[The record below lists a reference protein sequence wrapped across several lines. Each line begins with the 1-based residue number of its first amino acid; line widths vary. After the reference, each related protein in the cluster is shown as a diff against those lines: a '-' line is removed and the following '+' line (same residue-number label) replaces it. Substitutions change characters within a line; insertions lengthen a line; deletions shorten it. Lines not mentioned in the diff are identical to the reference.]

1 MDEKNLSMVKK
12 LNSQLTASI
21 QTRYGPTREIKIRDS
36 IRQGG
41 VLSVIEYAILIDEI
55 SKEIRKRG
63 LGLMTKT
70 GNKVDSIL
78 WMDDVCLIHHVQEKL
93 QEVLNVTNYV
103 AQKYHIEFG
112 AAKCKV
118 VQIGKGT
125 KSEIRLNN
133 QILEEVTSYKYL
145 GELINNKGN
154 LEDHLTATQSKIRAI
169 TGQIIAETGNKEF
182 KGIKMKAIW
191 QLVHATII
199 PILTYAAE
207 GWNYTKD
214 EIEKTQT
221 IFNEALKTILFL
233 PQGTPTTILLNETG
247 HPAIEDII
255 KKKIIMQSHRLIN
268 MKKNTNKKMTQH
280 ENSTWMERT
289 NGILEEFKVKD
300 QIAKCSKNEMK
311 NSINKQIMKMTRKR
325 TQEAENKTKT
335 KHWWENIETRSIN
348 KRPEYLEKLNRKE
361 CNAIIKTRT
370 SMPPVKMNKKK
381 QIPKEHLLQI
391 LQELP

>member
-1 MDEKNLSMVKK
+1 
-12 LNSQLTASI
+12 
-21 QTRYGPTREIKIRDS
+21 
-36 IRQGG
+36 
-41 VLSVIEYAILIDEI
+41 
-55 SKEIRKRG
+55 
-63 LGLMTKT
+63 
-70 GNKVDSIL
+70 
-78 WMDDVCLIHHVQEKL
+78 MDDVCLIHHDQEKL
-93 QEVLNVTNYV
+93 QEILNVTNYV

-118 VQIGKGT
+118 VKIGKGT

-169 TGQIIAETGNKEF
+169 TAQIIAETGNKEF
-182 KGIKMKAIW
+182 KGMKMKAIW
-191 QLVHATII
+191 QLVDATII

-207 GWNYTKD
+207 GWNYNKE

-247 HPAIEDII
+247 YPAVEDII
-255 KKKIIMQSHRLIN
+255 KKKRIMQAHRLIN
-268 MKKNTNKKMTQH
+268 MKKNPLIKKMTQH

-289 NGILEEFKVKD
+289 NGILKEFKVKE

-311 NSINKQIMKMTRKR
+311 NIINKNIIEMTRKR
-325 TQEAENKTKT
+325 TQEEAENKTKT
-335 KHWWENIETRSIN
+335 KHWWENIENRSIN

-370 SMPPVKMNKKK
+370 SMLPVKMNKKK
-381 QIPKEHLLQI
+381 QIPKEHRVQI
-391 LQELP
+391 LQELPWNPEAHYRRM